1 MAGALAGSYLPA
13 PVPVWGKIAANLGE
27 PPLPNVVRFRP
38 RRLRFRV
45 GVAAASIAAVAIA
58 ALGLR
63 VADQDRRIGSTQTAL
78 QDRTVLAAALAA
90 QSEPA
95 ARRTDLR
102 SGDGRVL
109 AHAVMTPDGTG
120 YLWSD
125 GLPRLA
131 PARTY
136 QLWAVMGNE
145 PISAA
150 VLGPR
155 PSVVPFRASGH
166 VVGLAITEEDAGGVV
181 ASENPRLVSG
191 LVQEA

>member
-1 MAGALAGSYLPA
+1 MAGTYLPA
-13 PVPVWGKIAANLGE
+13 PVPFWDTIAANLGE
-27 PPLPNVVRFRP
+27 PQSPNVMRFRP

-45 GVAAASIAAVAIA
+45 GVAAASVAAVAIA
-58 ALGLR
+58 ALGIR

-90 QSEPA
+90 QGDPA
-95 ARRTDLR
+95 ARRADLR

-109 AHAVMTPDGTG
+109 AHAVLTPDGTG

-125 GLPRLA
+125 GLSRLA

-136 QLWAVMGNE
+136 QLWAVIGNE

-150 VLGPR
+150 LLGPR
-155 PSVVPFRASGH
+155 PGVVPFRASGD

-181 ASENPRLVSG
+181 VSQNPRLVSG